1 MKLSLLRK
9 RYIELENE
17 MKNLTEMIN
26 QEVNYSSSNKNYE
39 ATSTI
44 QKIDEFT
51 SPLYQPFVSVN
62 SWKEQGKASREPRGG
77 EINILNEFNQYSCYP
92 YYFSDPNNV
101 PYYRVAPGETV
112 TDEMLRNKVNEAT
125 ELLITN
131 ESNGKTLALPNLNRC
146 KVYCNRVPIPVPRRN
161 IDNLNKL
168 ENKTQNFEETRS
180 SYYKGAP
187 IPIPRQKLQG
197 LIKPEMQ
204 RSILDEDETKQEECK
219 YLNVLPYTPQRG
231 KEISSYDD
239 FYTLREDDP
248 YYSSVP
254 MMGLLMD
261 NELKKLQRE
270 ATMLSE
276 KEELVVKDNKQQRN
290 SPQVSRKND
299 EQKEKQV
306 EKSQT
311 ENEYVKA
318 RLQQTLAEC
327 ASFETSLQQERHELE
342 KKNGPIKYCRG
353 TSGECPASL
362 DFEIL

>member
-39 ATSTI
+39 ATSKI

-112 TDEMLRNKVNEAT
+112 TDEMLRNKVKEAT

-146 KVYCNRVPIPVPRRN
+146 KVYCNRVPIPVP
-161 IDNLNKL
+161 
-168 ENKTQNFEETRS
+168 
-180 SYYKGAP
+180 
-187 IPIPRQKLQG
+187 
-197 LIKPEMQ
+197 
-204 RSILDEDETKQEECK
+204 
-219 YLNVLPYTPQRG
+219 
-231 KEISSYDD
+231 
-239 FYTLREDDP
+239 
-248 YYSSVP
+248 
-254 MMGLLMD
+254 
-261 NELKKLQRE
+261 
-270 ATMLSE
+270 
-276 KEELVVKDNKQQRN
+276 
-290 SPQVSRKND
+290 
-299 EQKEKQV
+299 
-306 EKSQT
+306 
-311 ENEYVKA
+311 
-318 RLQQTLAEC
+318 
-327 ASFETSLQQERHELE
+327 
-342 KKNGPIKYCRG
+342 
-353 TSGECPASL
+353 
-362 DFEIL
+362 